1 MYELFLTAFVNDVDF
16 DNARSILSSY
26 CWSDPNPRLWR
37 VLHFTGPAQP
47 KHLAKR
53 TNINGIRPAPD
64 PFMFGLPG
72 AELPMPQAQ
81 AGATYVDP
89 AWKDFSEIVKKQSYI
104 VTARYQVSKAI
115 DFGGGGGGPGAS
127 QQQKPLTAM
136 PGALFWCE
144 IPDPAS
150 VAGGQSLVMQRKKI
164 EIWDQ
169 LNLPAVLAENEFRYR
184 SQLVEESHDVYHRD
198 DPLLEFSLVRH
209 HALPASFSAG
219 RPSEPLPAF
228 ESLER
233 VDPAGKWTL
242 WVKYHVRDDGAPEKI
257 KAARDALLKVRDELA
272 PCGFDFK
279 VLDRKVYDTQ
289 LMLQRKTPAMQT
301 LGLKQSLGPG
311 HR

>member
-47 KHLAKR
+47 KPLAKR
-53 TNINGIRPAPD
+53 NNINGIRPAPD

-72 AELPMPQAQ
+72 AEPLMPQVS
-81 AGATYVDP
+81 TYVDP
-89 AWKDFSEIVKKQSYI
+89 AWKDFSDIVKKQSYI

-115 DFGGGGGGPGAS
+115 DFGGGP
-127 QQQKPLTAM
+127 QQRPLPAT
-136 PGALFWCE
+136 PGALFWSE

-169 LNLPAVLAENEFRYR
+169 LNLPTVLAENEFRFR

-209 HALPASFSAG
+209 HTLPASASSSG
-219 RPSEPLPAF
+219 PLPAF
-228 ESLER
+228 DTLER

-289 LMLQRKTPAMQT
+289 LMLQRKTPATQT

>member
-37 VLHFTGPAQP
+37 VLHFTGPPQP
-47 KHLAKR
+47 KPLAKR
-53 TNINGIRPAPD
+53 NNINGIRPAPD

-72 AELPMPQAQ
+72 PDLPVAPAQ
-81 AGATYVDP
+81 TGAPYVDP
-89 AWKDFSEIVKKQSYI
+89 AWKDFSDIVKKQSYI
-104 VTARYQVSKAI
+104 VTARYHVSRAA
-115 DFGGGGGGPGAS
+115 DLAGPGAP
-127 QQQKPLTAM
+127 QQQQPKPLPAT
-136 PGALFWCE
+136 PGALFWSE

-169 LNLPAVLAENEFRYR
+169 LNLPVVLADNDFRYR

-209 HALPASFSAG
+209 HTPPASSSAK
-219 RPSEPLPAF
+219 PSDPLPAF

-289 LMLQRKTPAMQT
+289 LVLQRKTPATQT

>member
-26 CWSDPNPRLWR
+26 CWSDPNPRLFR
-37 VLHFTGPAQP
+37 VFHFAGPAQP
-47 KHLAKR
+47 KPLAKR
-53 TNINGIRPAPD
+53 NNINGIRPAPD
-64 PFMFGLPG
+64 PFMFGLPNAEPLQSQPG
-72 AELPMPQAQ
+72 A
-81 AGATYVDP
+81 YVDP
-89 AWKDFSEIVKKQSYI
+89 AWKELSDIIKKQSYI
-104 VTARYQVSKAI
+104 VTARYQVSKAV
-115 DFGGGGGGPGAS
+115 DFGAEAGAP
-127 QQQKPLTAM
+127 QQKSLAAM
-136 PGALFWCE
+136 PGALFWSE

-169 LNLPAVLAENEFRYR
+169 LNLPTVLGENEFRYR
-184 SQLVEESHDVYHRD
+184 AQLVEESHDVYHRD

-209 HALPASFSAG
+209 HTLPASFQG
-219 RPSEPLPAF
+219 PPSGPLPAF
-228 ESLER
+228 DTLER

-242 WVKYHVRDDGAPEKI
+242 WVRYHVRDDGAPEKI

-289 LMLQRKTPAMQT
+289 LMLQRKTPATQT

>member
-26 CWSDPNPRLWR
+26 CWSDPNPRVYR
-37 VLHFTGPAQP
+37 VLHFAGPAQP
-47 KHLAKR
+47 KPLAKR
-53 TNINGIRPAPD
+53 NNINGIRPAPD

-72 AELPMPQAQ
+72 AEPLQQPQ
-81 AGATYVDP
+81 AGAYVDP
-89 AWKDFSEIVKKQSYI
+89 AWRELSDIVKKQSYI
-104 VTARYQVSKAI
+104 VTARYQVSKAA
-115 DFGGGGGGPGAS
+115 DFGG
-127 QQQKPLTAM
+127 QQQQQQHKQLGST
-136 PGALFWCE
+136 PGALFWSE

-150 VAGGQSLVMQRKKI
+150 VAGGQSLVLQRKKV

-169 LNLPAVLAENEFRYR
+169 LNLPAVLADNDFRYR
-184 SQLVEESHDVYHRD
+184 AQVVEESHDVYHRD

-209 HALPASFSAG
+209 HTVPATLADSGPHSG
-219 RPSEPLPAF
+219 PLPAF
-228 ESLER
+228 DSLER

-242 WVKYHVRDDGAPEKI
+242 WVRYHVRDDGAPEKI
-257 KAARDALLKVRDELA
+257 KAARDALLKVRDDLA

-279 VLDRKVYDTQ
+279 VLDRKVFDTQ
-289 LMLQRKTPAMQT
+289 LMLQRKTPATQT

>member
-26 CWSDPNPRLWR
+26 CWSDPNTRIYR
-37 VLHFTGPAQP
+37 VFHFGGPPQP
-47 KHLAKR
+47 KPLAKR
-53 TNINGIRPAPD
+53 NNINGIRPAPD

-72 AELPMPQAQ
+72 ADALQPPQ
-81 AGATYVDP
+81 AGAYVDP
-89 AWKDFSEIVKKQSYI
+89 AWKELSDIVKKQSYI
-104 VTARYQVSKAI
+104 VTARYQVSKAT
-115 DFGGGGGGPGAS
+115 DFGGPGPHKNLAS
-127 QQQKPLTAM
+127 S
-136 PGALFWCE
+136 PGALFWSE

-150 VAGGQSLVMQRKKI
+150 VAGGQSRVMQRKKVD
-164 EIWDQ
+164 IWDQ
-169 LNLPAVLAENEFRYR
+169 LNLPQVLTENEFKYR
-184 SQLVEESHDVYHRD
+184 AQIVEESHDVYHRD

-209 HALPASFSAG
+209 YTLPASFQGS
-219 RPSEPLPAF
+219 PSGPLPAF
-228 ESLER
+228 DSLER
-233 VDPAGKWTL
+233 VDPAGKWAL
-242 WVKYHVRDDGAPEKI
+242 WVRYHVRDDGAPEKI

-289 LMLQRKTPAMQT
+289 LMLQRKTPATQT

>member
-37 VLHFTGPAQP
+37 VFHFAGPPQP
-47 KHLAKR
+47 KPLAKR
-53 TNINGIRPAPD
+53 NNINGIRPAAD

-72 AELPMPQAQ
+72 AEPLMPQV
-81 AGATYVDP
+81 GAYVDP
-89 AWKDFSEIVKKQSYI
+89 AWKELSDIVKKQSYI
-104 VTARYQVSKAI
+104 VSARYQVSKAI
-115 DFGGGGGGPGAS
+115 DFGAEAGAPP
-127 QQQKPLTAM
+127 QQKPLAAT
-136 PGALFWCE
+136 PGALFWSE

-169 LNLPAVLAENEFRYR
+169 LNLPSVLGDNEFRYR
-184 SQLVEESHDVYHRD
+184 AQLVEESHDVYHRD

-209 HALPASFSAG
+209 HTLPSSFQG
-219 RPSEPLPAF
+219 PPSGPLPAF
-228 ESLER
+228 DTLER
-233 VDPAGKWTL
+233 VDAAGKWTL
-242 WVKYHVRDDGAPEKI
+242 WVRYHVRDDGAPEKI

-289 LMLQRKTPAMQT
+289 LMLQRKTPATQT